1 MASAGNTSDLTSL
14 YAAAARITHAK
25 LYAEGQQM
33 LMILSSSANASA
45 AKGPLERGGISD
57 QTVRRSEGNWL

>member
-25 LYAEGQQM
+25 LYAEGQSIRLNIQ
-33 LMILSSSANASA
+33 
-45 AKGPLERGGISD
+45 
-57 QTVRRSEGNWL
+57 VREL